1 MALVQLDSP
10 RLGSGPVISRRLVL
24 GLTLSVAASCAPGSD
39 LPPLPS
45 PSDTAYRLGPGDQVR
60 IITFGEQQL
69 TGGFRVSDSGV
80 IAVPLLGPIKAGGL
94 TSRQLGE
101 VISEELKR
109 RRLFRDPSV
118 AVEITEYRPIFI
130 LGEVSKPGQFAY
142 QPGMTV
148 LTAVAVA
155 GGFTYRAV
163 QDYSSVLRS
172 NGGPPAEGLA
182 TGATLLQPGDV
193 VTIFER
199 RF

>member
-1 MALVQLDSP
+1 MLVQRDLP
-10 RLGSGPVISRRLVL
+10 RPSVGPAISRRLVL
-24 GLTLSVAASCAPGSD
+24 GLTLLAAASCAPGGD
-39 LPPLPS
+39 LPPLPP

-69 TGGFRVSDSGV
+69 TGDFRVSDSGL
-80 IAVPLLGPIKAGGL
+80 IAVPLLGPIKASGL

-101 VISEELKR
+101 VIAAELKR
-109 RRLFRDPSV
+109 RKLFQDPSV
-118 AVEITEYRPIFI
+118 TVEITDYRPIFI
-130 LGEVSKPGQFAY
+130 LGEINKPGQYPY

-148 LTAVAVA
+148 LTAVAIA

-163 QDYSSVLRS
+163 QDRVSVLRKE
-172 NGGPPAEGLA
+172 NGIPTESLA
-182 TGATLLQPGDV
+182 TGAALLQPGDV